1 MSAVPPEFPPEV
13 GVEDVQ
19 SLAMARVRDMVELF
33 KSADRM

>member
-1 MSAVPPEFPPEV
+1 MSAVAPEFPPEV

-19 SLAMARVRDMVELF
+19 SLAMARVRDTAESF